1 MPFKSLFSLWELISI
16 MRRESI
22 ITTAGLLWVR
32 TICWS
37 LCEGLSTYLMA
48 EPIQL
53 HSKETPTKP
62 FKVGEDASHEELRS
76 GQFAFWLIKTPMF
89 LPLQMSFTVPSVSQ
103 LRFPKAINSPQMSSF
118 VCSVFFCFGSQLG
131 QRGLEAFP
139 VTWEHPVCHFAI
151 LKFSLL

>member
-1 MPFKSLFSLWELISI
+1 MPFRTLFLLWELISI
-16 MRRESI
+16 MKRESI

-37 LCEGLSTYLMA
+37 VCEGLSMYLMA
-48 EPIQL
+48 EPIKL

-62 FKVGEDASHEELRS
+62 FKVGKDASHKELRS

-118 VCSVFFCFGSQLG
+118 VCSCFLLFWLSVGAAGVGSISSNLRTSCMPFC
-131 QRGLEAFP
+131 
-139 VTWEHPVCHFAI
+139 HP
-151 LKFSLL
+151 